1 MTLAAPATT
10 TTITYAEYW
19 QMVLGRAGAEQIVAE
34 YELDDGNGLDEWLD
48 EAEREAISQGAILGE
63 HREQHVWAITELR
76 AAIVSCA
83 AWGVAVEVQS

>member
-19 QMVLGRAGAEQIVAE
+19 QMVLGRANAEQIVAE
-34 YELDDGNGLDEWLD
+34 YALNDGDGLDEWLD

-63 HREQHVWAITELR
+63 HREQHVSHHR
-76 AAIVSCA
+76 VCA
-83 AWGVAVEVQS
+83 RRS